1 MTLDLKYYF
10 SLLLARLHY
19 VVLIFAT
26 VTAAAVTLAY
36 KLPPVYETSATL
48 LLEAPQIPDSLA
60 ASTVN
65 TSPLEQLQV
74 LQQRLMTRPNLL
86 DIARK
91 LKVFSGIDQMT
102 PDDIVTAMQDATTI
116 DITTPRTARNDQ
128 AMLMTITFDAS
139 RAKTAADVVNEY
151 VTRVLADNLAMRT
164 SQAQDTLQFFR
175 QEVDRLQG
183 EMKAQSAKIV
193 AFQNANTDALPGTL
207 DTRLQ
212 QQASLEQR
220 LIAIQHDIS
229 ALQDQ
234 KQQLL
239 ALFRSTGQ
247 VAGTG
252 ALQSPQARML
262 DQARSDLASA
272 QAIYAPNN
280 PKLVMLQDRVNQLE
294 AAVKAQ
300 GDAAAETTG
309 SGATVGAGG
318 TDAQT
323 AAAASP
329 MLQAQLA
336 DIDARVGQ
344 LAGQQAD
351 VQKALAALKASID
364 RTPQVAVGLD
374 ALNRDYVNI
383 QNQYTSASDRLA
395 KATTGERI
403 EAMSKGQ
410 RIAVLDAASVPD
422 TPTKPNRVKVAA
434 LGTAAGLAL
443 GLGFVLLLELLN
455 TSIRRPIELAR
466 GLDITAI
473 VAIPYQRSPDERLR
487 KQLVVGGL
495 LLIVVVGLPAA
506 LYAVDTYYLPLD
518 IIIAKINTKLGL

>member
-116 DITTPRTARNDQ
+116 DITTPRTARTDQ
-128 AMLMTITFDAS
+128 AMLMTITFDAR

-164 SQAQDTLQFFR
+164 SQAQDTLQFFK

-300 GDAAAETTG
+300 GDAAAG
-309 SGATVGAGG
+309 ASGGAAGAGG

-351 VQKALAALKASID
+351 VQKALATLKASID

-422 TPTKPNRVKVAA
+422 TPTKPNRVKIAA
-434 LGTAAGLAL
+434 LGTAAGLGL

-466 GLDITAI
+466 GLDITPI

>member
-91 LKVFSGIDQMT
+91 LKVFPGIDQMT

-116 DITTPRTARNDQ
+116 DITTPRTARTDQ
-128 AMLMTITFDAS
+128 AMLMTITFDAG

-300 GDAAAETTG
+300 GDAAAG
-309 SGATVGAGG
+309 ASGGAAGAGG

-422 TPTKPNRVKVAA
+422 TPTKPNRVKIAA
-434 LGTAAGLAL
+434 LGTAAGLGL

-466 GLDITAI
+466 GLDITPI

-487 KQLVVGGL
+487 KQLVVGGF